1 MATIGI
7 DLGTTFS
14 CVAIVGPQNEPE
26 PIPNN
31 FGNRI
36 TPSVVAYDPKN
47 PSVLI
52 GETAQNSAV
61 LPINVIYDAKRMIGR
76 QFNDKSVQDDKQ
88 LWPFEVVE
96 KEGKPHVK
104 LTHNGN
110 ERLISPEEV
119 SSSVL
124 KEMKAIAEHYLS
136 KSITGA
142 VITVPAYFNHRQRAE
157 TMKAAE
163 LAGLRVLRLI
173 NEPTAA
179 AIAYGQKDNLDGKTV
194 MIYDLGGGTF
204 DVSIVKG
211 EARSLQVISIAGHNH
226 LGGQDFD
233 QLIMKYVI
241 EKYKEEKKKDCP
253 TSKPKLMNRLRKAC
267 LESKHTLSHREQ
279 PAQIHIEN
287 VTEDEDFNCELSRK
301 KLNELIGPMLKGSLD
316 VVDAALKHAKLNEQ
330 NIDYVLLIG
339 GSTRI
344 PMVQELLAGKFGKP
358 KLRYRINPDE
368 AVALGASL
376 LADDLE
382 KYPDIEDNPNKGRA
396 FQNDIGIASSP
407 RERHNYTCNI
417 RDIIP
422 LSIGLGL
429 RGGKFLRVIER
440 FKEYPCKFEES
451 LSTAYDN
458 QSGSFSGI
466 YEGES
471 ANTDNNIKFGE
482 VTFEIDINGILNV
495 TKEEVETGKKA
506 EIKMKYDGKAHS
518 EDDIEKIVEE
528 AKRHEKEDREFLDL
542 IAKREWFEDQIYDIK
557 WNLENQ
563 PGKEEA
569 MKLIREYLNWSD
581 KLPPNIAEYDPKLE
595 EFNMEISQHF

>member
-36 TPSVVAYDPKN
+36 MPSVVAYDPRN

-52 GETAQNSAV
+52 GETAQNAAV
-61 LPINVIYDAKRMIGR
+61 MPTNVIYDAKRMIGR
-76 QFNDKSVQDDKQ
+76 QFNDKSVQDDKK

-110 ERLISPEEV
+110 ERLISPEEI

-124 KEMKAIAEHYLS
+124 KEIKAIAEHYLG
-136 KSITGA
+136 KSIIGA

-163 LAGLRVLRLI
+163 LAGLIVLRLI

-211 EARSLQVISIAGHNH
+211 EAKSLHVISIAGHNH
-226 LGGQDFD
+226 LG
-233 QLIMKYVI
+233 
-241 EKYKEEKKKDCP
+241 
-253 TSKPKLMNRLRKAC
+253 
-267 LESKHTLSHREQ
+267 
-279 PAQIHIEN
+279 
-287 VTEDEDFNCELSRK
+287 
-301 KLNELIGPMLKGSLD
+301 
-316 VVDAALKHAKLNEQ
+316 
-330 NIDYVLLIG
+330 
-339 GSTRI
+339 
-344 PMVQELLAGKFGKP
+344 
-358 KLRYRINPDE
+358 YRINPDE

-376 LADDLE
+376 LADDLD
-382 KYPDIEDNPNKGRA
+382 KYPDIEDNVKTNKGGA
-396 FQNDIGIASSP
+396 FQNDVGIVGIAKNSNSNP
-407 RERHNYTCNI
+407 PKDRHNYTCNI

-440 FKEYPCKFEES
+440 FQEYPCEFEEP
-451 LSTAYDN
+451 LFTAYDN
-458 QSGSFSGI
+458 QNGSVSGI

-471 ANTDNNIKFGE
+471 ANIDNNVKFGE
-482 VTFEIDINGILNV
+482 VMLKLDGKNTKRGYPLKVTFEIDINGILNV
-495 TKEEVETGKKA
+495 TKEEVKTGKKA
-506 EIKMKYDGKAHS
+506 EIQMRYDGKAHS
-518 EDDIEKIVEE
+518 EDDVEKIVEE
-528 AKRHEKEDREFLDL
+528 AKRHEREDKEFLELIEKRDL
-542 IAKREWFEDQIYDIK
+542 FEDQIYDIK
-557 WNLENQ
+557 ANLENQ

-569 MKLIREYLNWSD
+569 MKLIRKYLNWSD
-581 KLPPNIAEYDPKLE
+581 KLPKNIAEYDPKLE
-595 EFNMEISQHF
+595 EFNREISQHL

>member
-1 MATIGI
+1 
-7 DLGTTFS
+7 
-14 CVAIVGPQNEPE
+14 
-26 PIPNN
+26 
-31 FGNRI
+31 
-36 TPSVVAYDPKN
+36 
-47 PSVLI
+47 
-52 GETAQNSAV
+52 
-61 LPINVIYDAKRMIGR
+61 
-76 QFNDKSVQDDKQ
+76 
-88 LWPFEVVE
+88 
-96 KEGKPHVK
+96 
-104 LTHNGN
+104 
-110 ERLISPEEV
+110 
-119 SSSVL
+119 
-124 KEMKAIAEHYLS
+124 
-136 KSITGA
+136 
-142 VITVPAYFNHRQRAE
+142 
-157 TMKAAE
+157 MKAAE

-179 AIAYGQKDNLDGKTV
+179 AIAYGQRDNLDGKTV

-211 EARSLQVISIAGHNH
+211 ETKSLQVISIGGHNH

-241 EKYKEEKKKDCP
+241 EKYKEEKKKDFP

-287 VTEDEDFNCELSRK
+287 VTEDEDFNCELSRE
-301 KLNELIGPMLKGSLD
+301 KLNELIGPMLEGSLS

-339 GSTRI
+339 GSARI
-344 PMVQELLAGKFGKP
+344 PMVQELLARKFGKE

-376 LADDLE
+376 LAHDLE
-382 KYPDIEDNPNKGRA
+382 RYPNIEDNTNKGRA
-396 FQNDIGIASSP
+396 FQNDVGIVGIAKSGNSNP
-407 RERHNYTCNI
+407 PKDRHNYTCNI

-440 FKEYPCKFEES
+440 FKEYPCK
-451 LSTAYDN
+451 
-458 QSGSFSGI
+458 
-466 YEGES
+466 
-471 ANTDNNIKFGE
+471 

-506 EIKMKYDGKAHS
+506 EIQMRYDGKAHS
-518 EDDIEKIVEE
+518 EDDVEKIVEE
-528 AKRHEKEDREFLDL
+528 AKRHEREDKEFLELIEKRDL
-542 IAKREWFEDQIYDIK
+542 FEDKIYDIK
-557 WNLENQ
+557 ENLENQ

-581 KLPPNIAEYDPKLE
+581 KLPKNIAEYDPKLE
-595 EFNMEISQHF
+595 EFNRKISQHL